1 MKIMSKVSIV
11 KTDCYDEAKI
21 TADVRNAVELIGGMA
36 AIVKPGDKVL
46 VKPNFA
52 AIPSERL
59 SGAITRWEVCK
70 AIMDMVA
77 EVGGKPFIA
86 ESSAAG
92 VDTEKV
98 IEACGYDKLRDQGY
112 EVIDLKKAKKCK
124 IPVENGQLLKEL
136 NTWEIVRDAD
146 VIISVPVMKTH
157 DQTEVTLGMKN
168 LKGLILDVQKKW
180 FHTAGVQEGVV
191 DINATIKPKLVVVD
205 GTIAQEGY
213 GPLFG
218 DKVEMGI
225 IVASTDIVAGDSV
238 TSMLMGYEP
247 KEVGIIRI
255 AAEDAK
261 IGEMD
266 INKIEVVGNTI
277 EETARVFKRAFEVEI
292 PGLPEFDL
300 ILTEGACTGCRNT
313 VISAIMDMKNDGIE
327 HTLAG
332 KTIIAGPIDKLPEG
346 VDPKNIVLIGKCTMA
361 HRNEAAFVPGCPPN
375 NIFVERG
382 ISGIEEVK
390 RRYST
395 EGDVD

>member
-1 MKIMSKVSIV
+1 MSIVSIV
-11 KTDCYDEAKI
+11 KTDCYDEAII
-21 TADVRNAVELIGGMA
+21 TADVRKAIKLIGGMET
-36 AIVKPGDKVL
+36 IVKPGDKVL

-52 AIPSERL
+52 AVPLARL
-59 SGAITRWEVCK
+59 TGAITRWEVCK
-70 AIMDMVA
+70 AIMDMVT
-77 EVGGKPFIA
+77 EVGGIPFIA

-98 IEACGYDKLRDQGY
+98 IEACGYNKLREEGY
-112 EVIDLKKAKKCK
+112 EVIDLKRATSCK
-124 IPVENGQLLKEL
+124 IPVENGLLLQEL

-168 LKGLILDVQKKW
+168 MKGLIHDAQKKW

-191 DINATIKPKLVVVD
+191 DINATLKPKLVVVD

-218 DKVEMGI
+218 DKVEMGV
-225 IVASTDIVAGDSV
+225 IVASTDIVAGDAV
-238 TSMLMGYEP
+238 TSKLMAYEP
-247 KEVGIIRI
+247 REVGIIRI
-255 AAEDAK
+255 AAEQAK

-266 INKIEVVGNTI
+266 IDKIDVVGNTI

-292 PGLPEFDL
+292 PGLPEYDL
-300 ILTEGACTGCRNT
+300 ILTKGACTGCRNT
-313 VISAIMDMKNDGIE
+313 VISAIIDMKNDGIE
-327 HTLAG
+327 QTLAG

-346 VDPKNIVLIGKCTMA
+346 VDPKNIVLIGKCTMS
-361 HRNEAAFVPGCPPN
+361 HKNEATFVQGCPPN

-382 ISGIEEVK
+382 ISGVEDVK

>member
-1 MKIMSKVSIV
+1 MEKTKVSIV
-11 KTDCYDEAKI
+11 KTDCYDEKQIHEA
-21 TADVRNAVELIGGMA
+21 VRKAVELAGGMES
-36 AIVKPGDKVL
+36 AIKPGWKVI

-52 AIPSERL
+52 AIPRERL
-59 SGAITRWEVCK
+59 SGAITRWEVTK
-70 AIMDMVA
+70 AVCDLVKEA
-77 EVGGKPFIA
+77 GGIPVIA

-98 IEACGYDKLRDQGY
+98 IEFTGYDKLREEGY
-112 EVIDLKKAKKCK
+112 EVVDLKKDKRCK
-124 IPVENGQLLKEL
+124 IPVENGLLLEEL
-136 NTWEIVRDAD
+136 NTWETVRDAD
-146 VIISVPVMKTH
+146 AIISVPVMKTH

-168 LKGLILDVQKKW
+168 LKGLINDVQKKW

-191 DINATIKPKLVVVD
+191 DINKTLKPVMVVVD

-218 DKVEMGI
+218 DPVEMGV
-225 IVASTDIVAGDSV
+225 IVASRNIVAGDAV

-255 AAEDAK
+255 GSERAK
-261 IGEMD
+261 IGPMSLDE
-266 INKIEVVGNTI
+266 IEVTGETI
-277 EETARVFKRAFEVEI
+277 ENTKRVFKRAFEVEI
-292 PGLPEFDL
+292 PGLPDFDL

-327 HTLAG
+327 QTLAG

-346 VDPKNIVLIGKCTMA
+346 VDPKNIVLIGKCTMKLKDQA
-361 HRNEAAFVPGCPPN
+361 THVMGCPPN

-382 ISGIEEVK
+382 ISGVEDVK

>member
-1 MKIMSKVSIV
+1 MRIMSKVSIV
-11 KTDCYDEAKI
+11 KTDCYDEAI
-21 TADVRNAVELIGGMA
+21 IAADVRKAVELIGGMA
-36 AIVKPGDKVL
+36 SVVKPGDKVL

-52 AIPSERL
+52 AVPLDRL

-70 AIMDMVA
+70 AVMDLVR
-77 EVGGKPFIA
+77 EVGGEPFIA

-98 IEACGYDKLRDQGY
+98 IEACGYDQLREQGY
-112 EVIDLKKAKKCK
+112 EVIDLKRAEKTV
-124 IPVENGQLLKEL
+124 IPVKNGLLLKEL
-136 NTWEIVRDAD
+136 NTWKPVVEAD

-168 LKGLILDVQKKW
+168 IKGLIGDTQKKW

-191 DINATIKPKLVVVD
+191 DLNATLKPKLTVMD

-218 DKVEMGI
+218 DRVEMGVI
-225 IVASTDIVAGDSV
+225 LASTDVVACDAVGGK
-238 TSMLMGYEP
+238 LMGYEP
-247 KEVGIIRI
+247 EEVGITRI
-255 AAEDAK
+255 AGKIAK
-261 IGEMD
+261 IGELD
-266 INKIEVVGNTI
+266 ISKIEIAGNTI
-277 EETARVFKRAFEVEI
+277 EETARVFKRSSQVEI
-292 PGLPEFDL
+292 PGLPDFKL

-332 KTIIAGPIDKLPEG
+332 KTILVGPFDQFPED
-346 VDPKNIVLIGKCTMA
+346 VDPKDIVLIGKCTMKFRDRA
-361 HRNEAAFVPGCPPN
+361 TFVPGCPPN

-382 ISGIEEVK
+382 ISGIEDVK

>member
-1 MKIMSKVSIV
+1 MSKSTVSIV
-11 KTDCYDEAKI
+11 KTECYDADKI
-21 TADVRNAVELIGGMA
+21 MADVRKAVEMIGGMA
-36 AIVKPGDKVL
+36 SVVKPGNKVL

-52 AIPSERL
+52 AIPAERL

-70 AIMDMVA
+70 AICDMVT
-77 EVGGKPFIA
+77 EVGGEPYIA

-98 IEACGYDKLRDQGY
+98 IEFCEYDKLREQGY
-112 EVIDLKKAKKCK
+112 KVIDLKREKLCK
-124 IPVENGQLLKEL
+124 IPVENGLLLEEL
-136 NTWEIVRDAD
+136 NTWEPVRDAD

-168 LKGLILDVQKKW
+168 LKGLIHDAQKKW
-180 FHTAGVQEGVV
+180 FHTNGVQQGVV
-191 DINATIKPKLVVVD
+191 DINSTLKPALVVVD

-218 DKVEMGI
+218 DKVEMGV
-225 IVASTDIVAGDSV
+225 IVASKDIVAGDAV
-238 TSMLMGYEP
+238 TSMLMDYKPE
-247 KEVGIIRI
+247 EVGIIRI
-255 AAEDAK
+255 AAREAE

-266 INKIEVVGNTI
+266 IENIEVVGESI
-277 EETARVFKRAFEVEI
+277 ESTKRTFKRAFEVEI
-292 PGLPEFDL
+292 PGLPPYDL

-327 HTLAG
+327 QTLAG
-332 KTIIAGPIDKLPEG
+332 KTIIAGPIDELPEG

-361 HRNEAAFVPGCPPN
+361 HKDKATWVMGCPPN

-382 ISGIEEVK
+382 ISGVEEVK
-390 RRYST
+390 RRYAT
-395 EGDVD
+395 DDINE

>member
-1 MKIMSKVSIV
+1 MSKVSIV
-11 KTDCYDEAKI
+11 KTDCYDEVKI
-21 TADVRNAVELIGGMA
+21 TTAVKKAVELVGGMA
-36 AIVKPGDKVL
+36 SIVKPGDKVL

-52 AIPSERL
+52 AIPLERL
-59 SGAITRWEVCK
+59 AGAITRWEVCK
-70 AIMDMVA
+70 AIMDMVT

-98 IEACGYDKLRDQGY
+98 IEACEYDKLREQGY
-112 EVIDLKKAKKCK
+112 NIIDLKKASKCK

-168 LKGLILDVQKKW
+168 LKGLIHDTQKKW
-180 FHTAGVQEGVV
+180 FHTNGVQEGVV
-191 DINATIKPKLVVVD
+191 DISATLKPNLVVVD
-205 GTIAQEGY
+205 GTIAMEGY

-218 DKVEMGI
+218 NKVEMGV
-225 IVASTDIVAGDSV
+225 IVASKDIVAGDAV
-238 TSMLMGYEP
+238 TSKLMGYEP
-247 KEVGIIRI
+247 KEVGITRI
-255 AAEDAK
+255 AAEDSK

-266 INKIEVVGNTI
+266 LDKIEVVGNTI
-277 EETARVFKRAFEVEI
+277 QETARVFKRAFEVEI
-292 PGLPEFDL
+292 TGLPEFDL

-313 VISAIMDMKNDGIE
+313 VISAIIDMKNDGIE
-327 HTLAG
+327 QTLAG

-346 VDPKNIVLIGKCTMA
+346 VYPKDIVLIGKCTMEHKDKA
-361 HRNEAAFVPGCPPN
+361 TFVQGCPPN